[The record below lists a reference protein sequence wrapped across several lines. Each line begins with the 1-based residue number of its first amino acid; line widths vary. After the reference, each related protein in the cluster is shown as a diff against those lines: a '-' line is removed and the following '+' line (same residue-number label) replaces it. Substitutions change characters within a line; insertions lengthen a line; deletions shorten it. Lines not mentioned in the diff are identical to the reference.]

1 MSLPVSDCRRATS
14 EISLEYF
21 ENECHSVT
29 NAHPPPPTFCVPLVH
44 SSIRSYYLRI
54 ANSFFTQ
61 HDLCVCY
68 PNELSHT
75 ELSFERACKNILT
88 LE

>member
-21 ENECHSVT
+21 ENEYHSVT

-54 ANSFFTQ
+54 ANSFFLHNMTFV
-61 HDLCVCY
+61 CVIQM
-68 PNELSHT
+68 
-75 ELSFERACKNILT
+75 SFRTGSSLLREPARTYL
-88 LE
+88 L